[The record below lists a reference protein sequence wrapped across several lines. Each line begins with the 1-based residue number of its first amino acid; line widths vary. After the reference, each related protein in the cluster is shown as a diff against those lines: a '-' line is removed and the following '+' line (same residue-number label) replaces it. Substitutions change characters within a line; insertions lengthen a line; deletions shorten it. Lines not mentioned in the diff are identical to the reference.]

1 MSSMNATEIAET
13 IQNFLASSKNPA
25 LFAGAGIGVRAGL
38 PTWPQFMEHLAMV
51 AKRYDPL
58 TGDLIHQRSA
68 AGHFLSAAVVYKTCP
83 QIPRGELYEQLGVP
97 FRSPS
102 STEKLNA
109 LVSLPFL
116 AIFTTNYDRS
126 LLDAYASVT
135 GKSPITVELND
146 PTMIRAPYL
155 TDFYIARIHG
165 RSEVPD
171 TIVFSEDDYKRLLD
185 ENECYIDFVRHILTR
200 YSCLFLGFSFVDP
213 AIENI
218 LRLIETR
225 LSPNFPKL
233 HLAILPTDSGGKL
246 KSKLARFNIRV
257 EEYDAHDQHSLLWEG
272 ITLASRSFDRDQK
285 TERQKANFPLNTVRQ
300 FVATSYARAKLEDE
314 LQPLRDIVIDGIVLD
329 ILNRAGDRGSTI
341 LTISNT
347 LQHLL
352 SLPEKQCCDLVQ
364 RRIEVLSGRGLCQV
378 RGKTIS
384 PNPEESITLAEDIKI
399 LVDGVINRAEV
410 REGQLF
416 ASQFRK
422 TAAQCVEETL
432 LARSWDLGAHY
443 AGAING
449 EMPGILST
457 VKLSVE
463 KYGAKLSP
471 QQKTGLAMACYD
483 LFQNPDEIESGILAE
498 LGRVAF
504 ALQLVI
510 NNPCSIMAHQAVLPE
525 RVYLDA
531 SFVMPAE
538 VEGHPYKPLYSDALN
553 RFREASK
560 AAGITA
566 NVVVAE
572 EFLNEII
579 SHRAIAQRE
588 VQGLSLGNSETIDD
602 YILYQ
607 GIENVNVFIG
617 AYAHWVGRLEK
628 KESFEEFL
636 NTAAPYNSEKELSTF
651 LGNREIQTLSLSFRP
666 GDEMDLYY
674 KIRKA
679 LTDAYEADTH
689 HEYERKERVLI
700 EHEARQLT
708 KLTLDLDAG
717 LRPLFVT
724 ADMRLR
730 RLATGPVLGK
740 AGMAII
746 SHRGLVQLIDMLI
759 GVKSDPVVTARLFW
773 GSIVTDDS
781 VLIRDYL
788 VNKALSYQDEAMA
801 MSLTEVLQNLVPK
814 EVEAAKR
821 ENISLFPGSGG
832 TKNKIRRVRFL
843 SGVENRFYANMAEV
857 IHQRYPDEYNIAVQ
871 IRRDHLQKHIKS
883 TFDLIY
889 AYETKLRESDDPKE
903 KANCKRE
910 LAEMRMYL
918 DEYEKELN
926 ELPQQ

>member
-25 LFAGAGIGVRAGL
+25 LFAGAGVGVRAGL
-38 PTWPQFMEHLAMV
+38 PTWPQFMEHLATV
-51 AKRYDPL
+51 AKMYDPL
-58 TGDLIHQRSA
+58 TGDLIHQRIAS
-68 AGHFLSAAVVYKTCP
+68 GHLLSAAVVYKTCP
-83 QIPRGELYEQLGVP
+83 QIPIGELYEQLGLP

-102 STEKLNA
+102 SPEKLNA
-109 LVSLPFL
+109 LVSLPFI

-126 LLDAYASVT
+126 LHDAYASVT

-165 RSEVPD
+165 RSEVPN
-171 TIVFSEDDYKRLLD
+171 TIAFSEDDYKRLD

-218 LRLIETR
+218 LRTIETR

-233 HLAILPTDSGGKL
+233 HLAVLPTGSGGKL
-246 KSKLARFNIRV
+246 KSELARFNIRV
-257 EEYDAHDQHSLLWEG
+257 KEYDADNQHSLLWEG
-272 ITLASRSFDRDQK
+272 ITLASRSFVQDQK

-300 FVATSYARAKLEDE
+300 FVATSYARAKLEVE

-329 ILNRAGDRGSTI
+329 ILNGAKDKGSTI
-341 LTISNT
+341 LTVSNT

-352 SLPEKQCCDLVQ
+352 SLPEKQSRDLVQ
-364 RRIEVLSGRGLCQV
+364 RRIEVLSGHGLCQV

-384 PNPEESITLAEDIKI
+384 PNLEESITLAEDIKI

-422 TAAQCVEETL
+422 IAAQCVEETL
-432 LARSWDLGAHY
+432 LVRSWDLGAHY

-449 EMPGILST
+449 EMPSILST
-457 VKLSVE
+457 VELSVE
-463 KYGAKLSP
+463 KYGPKLSP

-483 LFQNPDEIESGILAE
+483 LFQNPDEIESEILAE

-510 NNPCSIMAHQAVLPE
+510 NNPCSIMAHQVVLPE
-525 RVYLDA
+525 HVYLDA

-566 NVVVAE
+566 NVAIAD

-579 SHRAIAQRE
+579 SHRAIALRE
-588 VQGLSLGNSETIDD
+588 IQGLSLGNSETIDD

-617 AYAHWVGRLEK
+617 AFAHWVGRLEK
-628 KESFEEFL
+628 NESFEEFL
-636 NTAAPYNSEKELSTF
+636 KTAAPYNSEKELSTF

-666 GDEMDLYY
+666 GYEMDLYY
-674 KIRKA
+674 KIKRA
-679 LTDAYEADTH
+679 LNDAYEADTH
-689 HEYERKERVLI
+689 HVYERKESVLI
-700 EHEARQLT
+700 EHEVRQLT
-708 KLTLDLDAG
+708 KLTLDLVSG

-773 GSIVTDDS
+773 GSVVTDDS

-788 VNKALSYQDEAMA
+788 VTKALSYRDEAMT
-801 MSLTEVLQNLVPK
+801 MSLPEVLQNIVPK

-821 ENISLFPGSGG
+821 EKISLFPGSG
-832 TKNKIRRVRFL
+832 TNNKIRRVRFL
-843 SGVENRFYANMAEV
+843 SNVENRFYANMAEV
-857 IHQRYPDEYNIAVQ
+857 IHKKFPDEYNIAIE

-883 TFDLIY
+883 TSDLIY

-903 KANCKRE
+903 KANWKRE

-918 DEYEKELN
+918 DGYEKELN
-926 ELPQQ
+926 LLPQQ